1 MGKPVE
7 LQYRAEWRLVDAGK
21 VYLKWLPG
29 QAKAGQLNVHLETLG
44 LVNKLVRVK
53 DDYSANLDERG
64 CTMSTLLRAEEN
76 ARKKETLVTFDR
88 NRKKAEYIEKDLI
101 KNTTINKETEIPGCA
116 FDVIGGLMELR
127 RQKLEP
133 GAVLSMPISDGKKF
147 VNARIEVQGRELVKT
162 PLGDF
167 NAIKVEA
174 LLFDGVIYARKA
186 RLHLWFSD
194 DAERLPL
201 QIRIAMRFYIGNV
214 ILVLEKKT

>member
-1 MGKPVE
+1 M
-7 LQYRAEWRLVDAGK
+7 QFRAEWRLVEAGK

-29 QAKAGQLNVHLETLG
+29 PARSGQLNVHLETQG
-44 LVNKLVRVK
+44 LVNKVIRVK

-64 CTMSTLLRAEEN
+64 CTLSTLLRAEEG
-76 ARKKETLVTFDR
+76 ARRKETAVTFDR
-88 NRKKAEYIEKDLI
+88 NRKRVDYTERDLV
-101 KNTTINKETEIPGCA
+101 KNSVVTKETEIPGCT
-116 FDVIGGLMELR
+116 FDVIGALMELR

-133 GAVLSMPISDGKKF
+133 GMTLSMPISDGKKF
-147 VNARIEVQGRELVKT
+147 VNARIEVQGRELIKT

-167 NAIKVEA
+167 NALKVEA

-214 ILVLEKKT
+214 MLFLEKKS